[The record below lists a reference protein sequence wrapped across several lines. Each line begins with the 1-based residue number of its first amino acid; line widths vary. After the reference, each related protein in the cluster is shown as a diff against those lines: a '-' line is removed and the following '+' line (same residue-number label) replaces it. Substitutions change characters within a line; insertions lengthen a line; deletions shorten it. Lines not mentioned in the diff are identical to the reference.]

1 MKLVPSNSDP
11 RQELLE
17 SLVRLRESP
26 GQALEDKRTRELM
39 SRASEAAMSMPDDAF
54 LARLLETEYAA
65 LGRSGDILVCSVLSN
80 VAEERQLQ
88 GAVPTLNRMLADPR
102 TLALHEDLAE
112 TLGEIGD
119 ESSVPFLI
127 GALSS
132 KENWVR
138 AKSAESLGKLSDTRA
153 IAPLILLLKDDS
165 ESVIENAIDALA
177 DMRAIEGS
185 GALTQVAASPEEST
199 FLRSKAIQA
208 LAQMRSKEALPFL
221 QRLVD
226 SQENNEVVTAARQA
240 IAALDSSA

>member
-1 MKLVPSNSDP
+1 
-11 RQELLE
+11 
-17 SLVRLRESP
+17 
-26 GQALEDKRTRELM
+26 
-39 SRASEAAMSMPDDAF
+39 
-54 LARLLETEYAA
+54 
-65 LGRSGDILVCSVLSN
+65 LVCSVLSN